1 MATTDGQDFEEYEQL
16 IEDCENRDH
25 RLSPW
30 AREFLESIKAR
41 IKRWDPLTPGQVDKL
56 NEVWE
61 EATSRG

>member
-1 MATTDGQDFEEYEQL
+1 VSDGQDFEEYEQM
-16 IEDCENRDH
+16 IEDCENRDS

-41 IKRWDPLTPGQVDKL
+41 IKRGDPLTVNQVDKL

-61 EATSRG
+61 KATERG